1 MSERLVIVGGGIIG
15 LCSAWEATQRGFQVT
30 VLDASPVDREGCS
43 FGNAGMIVPSHVVP
57 LAAPGAVALG
67 LKWMWN
73 PESPFYIK
81 PRVSGEL
88 FKWGWHFWRSATR
101 KHVERSAPLLEQ
113 LHMRSR
119 SNYERWQQTLG
130 DFGLVQRG
138 LIMFCSTHKAL
149 EEEEHGAELAKSLG
163 LQADVLTPE
172 QLRELEPNL
181 TIDAVGGVLHRQ
193 DCHLNPN
200 RLMALLRE
208 RITAAG
214 GEIRQGVEVTDL
226 RKSGSKVVAAVTS
239 QGEFEAD
246 QLVLAGGVWSSTIA
260 RALRLKLPMQAGKGY
275 SLTLTQPRELP
286 RYCSI
291 LTEARVAVTPIGSSL
306 RFGGTMAMA
315 GRDESILEPRIRGIL
330 RSIPKYFPRFTI
342 EDFANIKPWVGLRP
356 VSPDGMPYLG
366 RARDWSNVIIAT
378 GHAMMGI
385 SLGPVTGELVAQLLV
400 GDKPAIDLS
409 LLKPE
414 RFG

>member
-1 MSERLVIVGGGIIG
+1 MIVGGGIIG
-15 LCSAWEATQRGFQVT
+15 LCSAWEAAQRGFRVT
-30 VLDASPVDREGCS
+30 VLDASPADREGCS

-81 PRVSGEL
+81 PRLSPEL
-88 FKWGWHFWRSATR
+88 FKWGWHFWRSANQ
-101 KHVERSAPLLEQ
+101 KHVDRSAPLLRE

-119 SNYERWQQTLG
+119 ANYDRWRQSLG
-130 DFGLVQRG
+130 GFGLVQRG
-138 LIMFCSTHKAL
+138 LIMFCATEEAL
-149 EEEEHGAELAKSLG
+149 HEEEHGAKLAKSLG
-163 LQADVLTPE
+163 LEADVLTPA
-172 QLRELEPNL
+172 QLKELEPGL
-181 TIDAVGGVLHRQ
+181 TMNVVGGVLHRQ

-208 RITAAG
+208 RIVASG
-214 GEIRQGVEVTDL
+214 GEIRPGTEVSDF
-226 RKSGSKVVAAVTS
+226 RKSGSKIVAAQTA
-239 QGEFEAD
+239 QGEVEGD
-246 QLVLAGGVWSSTIA
+246 QFVLAGGVWSSTIA
-260 RALRLKLPMQAGKGY
+260 RSLRLKLPMQAGKGY
-275 SLTLTQPRELP
+275 SLTLSQPKELP
-286 RYCSI
+286 QYCSI

-330 RSIPKYFPRFTI
+330 RSIPKYFPKF
-342 EDFANIKPWVGLRP
+342 EASDFANIKPWVGLRP

-366 RARDWSNVIIAT
+366 RARDWSNLVIAT

-385 SLGPVTGELVAQLLV
+385 SLGPVTGELVSQILV
-400 GDKPAIDLS
+400 GEKPSIELAQ
-409 LLKPE
+409 LKPE